1 MACDRNRA
9 IPIDPPMVVPNDRD
23 MMKYSPPPSTRR
35 LVAISA
41 IASAV
46 GIVTACPRRMIHS
59 VPRKPVWA
67 TAYPKRR
74 KRIAPSIVLT
84 LARNTGAVPK
94 P

>member
-1 MACDRNRA
+1 
-9 IPIDPPMVVPNDRD
+9 

-35 LVAISA
+35 FVAISA

-46 GIVTACPRRMIHS
+46 GTVTACPSNTMSRA
-59 VPRKPVWA
+59 PRSPVWP

-74 KRIAPSIVLT
+74 NMTAPRIVLT
-84 LARNTGAVPK
+84 LARKTGAVPK